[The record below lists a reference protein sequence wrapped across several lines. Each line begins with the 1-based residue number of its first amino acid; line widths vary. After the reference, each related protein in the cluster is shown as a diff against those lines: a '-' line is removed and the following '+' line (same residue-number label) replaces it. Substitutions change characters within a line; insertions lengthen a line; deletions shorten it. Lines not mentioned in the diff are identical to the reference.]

1 MIKLGECGCG
11 VLSLARREASK
22 QAGTHEKSRH
32 HHLEKRQ
39 ALAVTS
45 EHMKNYVRTLFLVLS
60 FFCCCFFR
68 DSISIS
74 RLVKRKLL

>member
-1 MIKLGECGCG
+1 MIKLGERGCG

-45 EHMKNYVRTLFLVLS
+45 EHMKNYVRTLFLVFRG
-60 FFCCCFFR
+60 FFVFFFGTVYPFP
-68 DSISIS
+68 D
-74 RLVKRKLL
+74 L

>member
-45 EHMKNYVRTLFLVLS
+45 EHMKNYVRTLFLVFRLF
-60 FFCCCFFR
+60 FFCFFSGTVYPFP
-68 DSISIS
+68 D
-74 RLVKRKLL
+74 L

>member
-11 VLSLARREASK
+11 VLSLARREARK

-32 HHLEKRQ
+32 HHLEKRR

-45 EHMKNYVRTLFLVLS
+45 EHMKNYVRTLFLVFRV
-60 FFCCCFFR
+60 FFFVVFFGTVYPFP
-68 DSISIS
+68 D
-74 RLVKRKLL
+74 L